1 MKICPKGN
9 RSLKLDSFTLPSF
22 LFLIEMHIPSIPQF
36 FPGQRLGFRDKVYR
50 SWPAILSLSSINE
63 NVKRLNELFNPPA
76 CIFLKRPSPDF
87 FFTVADNRESIEQP
101 RAEQSRLAP
110 GYRAR
115 ISVDDFTL
123 QSSLDP
129 TEDLGSTMLLRK
141 WILIKSIRVYP
152 GLDEPSNFPFH
163 SGRACFISTKFR
175 MEKLNDTFSL
185 SDYYSGFYRR
195 FLSIFLGTFI
205 ISS

>member
-76 CIFLKRPSPDF
+76 CIFLKRPSPD
-87 FFTVADNRESIEQP
+87 
-101 RAEQSRLAP
+101 L
-110 GYRAR
+110 
-115 ISVDDFTL
+115 L
-123 QSSLDP
+123 QLRTIAKVSSNHERSSLVSLRDIEP
-129 TEDLGSTMLLRK
+129 VSRSTTLLYSPLLIQQRILDLQCCSGNGS
-141 WILIKSIRVYP
+141 
-152 GLDEPSNFPFH
+152 
-163 SGRACFISTKFR
+163 
-175 MEKLNDTFSL
+175 
-185 SDYYSGFYRR
+185 
-195 FLSIFLGTFI
+195 
-205 ISS
+205 